1 MARNTLV
8 LTSGGILGVTYGG
21 VFRCMEENGISLDS
35 FDNVYGTSVGALV
48 GLLVVCGLSYIEIQR
63 LLMNLPIEKIFQI
76 TSQGLIEFA
85 DTQGIDRGLGIQNIC
100 RIILKRKFNNPQMT
114 LGELRQRTGK
124 TFTVNATDV
133 CTGEAV
139 LLGTNETPQVYVED
153 AVLASSAIPFLY
165 SPVRIRNMVL
175 VDGGVSNSLLLHLV
189 PKEDL
194 PNTIA
199 VVPIVRK
206 EPTQITDVPNL
217 AKSVYNTMINQSIQR
232 LIQTCGKEATERV
245 IYIHTPVDSS
255 AMLGESA
262 NNYELRRTL
271 DFLGYTE
278 ANRSNVIQTFGKSS
292 TPTPDK
298 EPERLT
304 DRISQPTPLPVPDT
318 NAPGSRGPPLEATP
332 PRSSFLPP
340 EDEVSDMSSLPPR
353 DIVVDSSRSLPP
365 PVETRKEAAP
375 VTAPLTYSPRV

>member
-1 MARNTLV
+1 
-8 LTSGGILGVTYGG
+8 
-21 VFRCMEENGISLDS
+21 
-35 FDNVYGTSVGALV
+35 
-48 GLLVVCGLSYIEIQR
+48 
-63 LLMNLPIEKIFQI
+63 
-76 TSQGLIEFA
+76 
-85 DTQGIDRGLGIQNIC
+85 
-100 RIILKRKFNNPQMT
+100 
-114 LGELRQRTGK
+114 
-124 TFTVNATDV
+124 
-133 CTGEAV
+133 
-139 LLGTNETPQVYVED
+139 VED
-153 AVLASSAIPFLY
+153 AILASSAIPFLY
-165 SPVRIRNMVL
+165 SPVRIRNMIL

-206 EPTQITDVPNL
+206 EPALINDVPNL

-262 NNYELRRTL
+262 NNFELRRTL

-292 TPTPDK
+292 SSSSSSPSASASA
-298 EPERLT
+298 PERLT
-304 DRISQPTPLPVPDT
+304 DLKSQPPPSLALDT
-318 NAPGSRGPPLEATP
+318 NAPGPRDPPSEAMPT
-332 PRSSFLPP
+332 RSSFLPP

-353 DIVVDSSRSLPP
+353 DTVVDSSRSLPP
-365 PVETRKEAAP
+365 PIETRKEVAP
-375 VTAPLTYSPRV
+375 VTTPLTYSPRV